1 MTIDREIN
9 KRPIPMRS
17 FFRSI
22 RACLLTASI
31 GCLGFTGS
39 AQAIPLA
46 DLLVPGAILDSGG
59 LRFSEF
65 AYSNVGDMA
74 KALDIMVSTVIDAEG
89 HSGITISGDLNDTSV
104 SPGPSAASISY
115 SVSILDSLP
124 STHLVTAVNI
134 KADFFLTDLG
144 YANLNATV
152 LNDSLDL
159 VQLFSHNSGVH
170 VPPTDSGMKFLS
182 TPGRQINVVMDN
194 IDAFAS
200 LNTGSM
206 GPAVAGITSIEQTFT
221 VVPEPQT
228 AFLVGFGLLGLAFA
242 GRLD

>member
-1 MTIDREIN
+1 
-9 KRPIPMRS
+9 
-17 FFRSI
+17 
-22 RACLLTASI
+22 
-31 GCLGFTGS
+31 
-39 AQAIPLA
+39 
-46 DLLVPGAILDSGG
+46 
-59 LRFSEF
+59 
-65 AYSNVGDMA
+65 MA
-74 KALDIMVSTVIDAEG
+74 KAPDIVVSTVVDADG
-89 HSGITISGDLNDTSV
+89 NSGITISGDLKDTSD

-134 KADFFLTDLG
+134 RANFLLTGLG

-152 LNDSLDL
+152 LNESLDL

-200 LNTGSM
+200 LDTGSI
-206 GPAVAGITSIEQTFT
+206 GPAVSGITSIEQTFT
-221 VVPEPQT
+221 VVPEPGT
-228 AFLVGFGLLGLAFA
+228 ALLLGLGLFGFAFA
-242 GRLD
+242 GRRG